1 MRNLDKSISINGL
14 TLKNRLVMPPMATSS
29 ANDGEVSQRI
39 LDYYDK
45 KTKGGYIGLVIT
57 EHSYIDI
64 QGMANPKQ
72 MSVAKDS
79 DIKGLK
85 QLVNIIHNN
94 GSKAFAQI
102 NHAGSMARGT
112 GLPTVSASNTIPITM
127 KESNIEIPEELSKE
141 QIQYIVKRFA
151 DAARRVKLAGF
162 DGVEIHSA
170 HAYLLNQFYSPIT
183 NHRTDEYTGTT
194 LEGRLRIHKEV
205 IEAVRSEVGE
215 DFPIALRLGGCDY
228 MAGGSTIEDPLKPLK
243 CLKVMV

>member
-102 NHAGSMARGT
+102 NHA
-112 GLPTVSASNTIPITM
+112 
-127 KESNIEIPEELSKE
+127 
-141 QIQYIVKRFA
+141 
-151 DAARRVKLAGF
+151 AA
-162 DGVEIHSA
+162 
-170 HAYLLNQFYSPIT
+170 
-183 NHRTDEYTGTT
+183 
-194 LEGRLRIHKEV
+194 
-205 IEAVRSEVGE
+205 
-215 DFPIALRLGGCDY
+215 
-228 MAGGSTIEDPLKPLK
+228 
-243 CLKVMV
+243 